1 MRIITTADGK
11 QYPIWRCGAADGVL
25 WIGLSGMPVETAE
38 TAFADASVT
47 QVIISSYEGVQGLE
61 TRFEGFT
68 ALIRVREDDRGAII
82 ALRKGNQQDAT
93 S

>member
-38 TAFADASVT
+38 RAFSDASAT
-47 QVIISSYEGVQGLE
+47 KLIISSYEGTKGLE
-61 TRFEGFT
+61 ARFDGFT
-68 ALIRVREDDRGAII
+68 ALVLARAEDQGTVI
-82 ALRKGNQQDAT
+82 ALRKDDADAT
-93 S
+93 D

>member
-38 TAFADASVT
+38 RAFSDASAT
-47 QVIISSYEGVQGLE
+47 KLIISSYEGTTGLE
-61 TRFEGFT
+61 ARFEGFT
-68 ALIRVREDDRGAII
+68 ALVLARAEDQGTVI
-82 ALRKGNQQDAT
+82 ALRKDDADAT
-93 S
+93 D